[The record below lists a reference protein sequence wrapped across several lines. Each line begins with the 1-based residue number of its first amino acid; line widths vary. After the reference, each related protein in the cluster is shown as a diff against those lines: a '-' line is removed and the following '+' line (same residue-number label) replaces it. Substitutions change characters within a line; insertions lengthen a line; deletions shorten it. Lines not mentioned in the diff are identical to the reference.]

1 MNRRL
6 NLDRV
11 AMCFTL
17 CLAVLAVL
25 AANLAAQTPTT
36 PAPVPAQ
43 ATPAQTGP
51 APAAPTPVATAPSPT
66 APAQGNST
74 LTVKIKGIR
83 NAKGKINVVLYN
95 KGDGFPMDRTSA
107 IAVKQ
112 VDVDPKTMT
121 ATVVFDKLADGVYA
135 ATVLHDENLV
145 GKMEFDAQGT
155 PIEGYGIS
163 NNPDSSSGP
172 PTWDASKFTVS
183 QPGSAIEIAMIY
195 WQ

>member
-1 MNRRL
+1 MKLRLSLNRKTF
-6 NLDRV
+6 
-11 AMCFTL
+11 CFTL
-17 CLAVLAVL
+17 CFAVLAAL
-25 AANLAAQTPTT
+25 AANLAAQTPTA
-36 PAPVPAQ
+36 PAPAQSTPAQ
-43 ATPAQTGP
+43 A
-51 APAAPTPVATAPSPT
+51 APAATAPAPT
-66 APAQGNST
+66 APVQGNST

-83 NAKGKINVVLYN
+83 NAKGKIDVVLYN
-95 KGDGFPMDRTSA
+95 KGDGFPMERTGA
-107 IAVKQ
+107 ISMKQ

-121 ATVVFDKLADGVYA
+121 ATVVFDKLAEGTYA
-135 ATVLHDENLV
+135 ATVLHDENMV

-183 QPGSAIEIAMIY
+183 QAGAAIEIAMIY

>member
-1 MNRRL
+1 MKLRL
-6 NLDRV
+6 NLNRN
-11 AMCFTL
+11 AFWFKL
-17 CLAVLAVL
+17 SLAVL
-25 AANLAAQTPTT
+25 AALAANVAAQTPT
-36 PAPVPAQ
+36 APAQ
-43 ATPAQTGP
+43 AAPAATAPAQTP
-51 APAAPTPVATAPSPT
+51 
-66 APAQGNST
+66 PAQGNSS

-83 NAKGKINVVLYN
+83 NAKGKIDVVLYN
-95 KGDGFPMDRTSA
+95 KGDGFPMDPTSA
-107 IAVKQ
+107 IAMKQ

-121 ATVVFDKLADGVYA
+121 ATVVFDKLADGTYA

-172 PTWDASKFTVS
+172 PSWDASKFTVN
-183 QPGSAIEIAMIY
+183 QAGTAIEIAMIY

>member
-6 NLDRV
+6 IRNRIAICFML
-11 AMCFTL
+11 CFT
-17 CLAVLAVL
+17 VLTAL
-25 AANLAAQTPTT
+25 AANLAAQTPT
-36 PAPVPAQ
+36 A
-43 ATPAQTGP
+43 P
-51 APAAPTPVATAPSPT
+51 APAQNAPAPSVPAPVATAPAPP
-66 APAQGNST
+66 APAQGNSS